1 VDEFSLIERYF
12 DVQTP
17 PASVV
22 LGIGDDTAI
31 LKPPS
36 TQDLLVTTDTLV
48 SGVHFPAETHPA
60 AIGHKALAVNLSDI
74 AAMGGEPAWFT
85 LALTIPDIDEGW
97 LEAFS
102 ASLHELARRYDVSLV
117 GGDTTRGPLSIT
129 VTMIGTVTEG
139 KAIKRSNAKPGDA
152 VFVTGSLGDA
162 ALALHC
168 LQNDIEIDAAIMARL
183 REALD
188 EPMPRIDEGRILRN
202 HASAMIDISD
212 GLVADLGHI
221 LSASSVAAEMLTQQ
235 LPLSQNVLE
244 ATNQAKITTDRL
256 IQFALTGGDDYEL
269 CVAVPESQLSALQQ
283 SWSPSLAPLTRVGT
297 ITTGSGLKLY
307 DADGQSGTSAATGGY
322 THFDEHTD

>member
-1 VDEFSLIERYF
+1 VNEFSLIERYF

-31 LKPPS
+31 LESPS
-36 TQDLLVTTDTLV
+36 AQHLLVTTDTLV
-48 SGVHFPAETHPA
+48 SGVHFPAETDPA

-74 AAMGGEPAWFT
+74 AAMGGAPAWFT
-85 LALTIPDIDEGW
+85 LALTIPDTDESW
-97 LEAFS
+97 LKAFS
-102 ASLHELARRYDVSLV
+102 ASLHELARRFDVSLI

-139 KAIKRSNAKPGDA
+139 KAITRGNAKPGDA

-168 LQNDIEIDAAIMARL
+168 LPNDVEIDAAIMARL

-188 EPMPRIDEGRILRN
+188 KPVPRIDEGLILRN

-212 GLVADLGHI
+212 GLAADLGHI
-221 LSASSVAAEMLTQQ
+221 LSASSVAAELLAQQ
-235 LPLSQNVLE
+235 LPLSQDMLD
-244 ATNQAKITTDRL
+244 AANQAKITAGRL

-269 CVAVPESQLSALQQ
+269 CAAVPEAQLSALQE
-283 SWSPSLAPLTRVGT
+283 SWSLSLAPLTRIGT
-297 ITTGSGLKLY
+297 ITTGTGLKLY
-307 DADGQSGTSAATGGY
+307 EADGQSGISVATGGY
-322 THFDEHTD
+322 THFDEYTD